1 MDKKYYKQLSQA
13 YFEAALTDVEE
24 RRLKAFLAT
33 TDDPDFD
40 EVKAVAGY
48 FATGKTIHG
57 NSRSMAIVVSR
68 FWRVA
73 VAASIAAIF
82 SVSVITTYITHENR
96 RKALSTMESTLT
108 AFFSSGTKVEN
119 SIADILNNR

>member
-13 YFEAALTDVEE
+13 YFEAALTDSEE
-24 RRLKAFLAT
+24 RTLKAFLAS

-48 FATGKTIHG
+48 FAAGKTVYGNHG
-57 NSRSMAIVVSR
+57 PSATGVSR

-73 VAASIAAIF
+73 VAASI
-82 SVSVITTYITHENR
+82 VVILSISFYIAHAKR
-96 RKALSTMESTLT
+96 MRDLSTMESTLT

-119 SIADILNNR
+119 TIANLFNNE

>member
-48 FATGKTIHG
+48 FATGKAIHG
-57 NSRSMAIVVSR
+57 NCRSRAIGLPR
-68 FWRVA
+68 YWRIA
-73 VAASIAAIF
+73 VAASIAAIL
-82 SVSVITTYITHENR
+82 SAPLVTTYITNQNR
-96 RKALSTMESTLT
+96 KKALSSMESTLT

-119 SIADILNNR
+119 SIADIIKNQ

>member
-13 YFEAALTDVEE
+13 YFEAALTDSEE
-24 RRLKAFLAT
+24 RTLKAFLAS
-33 TDDPDFD
+33 TDDPEFD

-48 FATGKTIHG
+48 FAAGKTVYGNHG
-57 NSRSMAIVVSR
+57 PSATGVSR

-73 VAASIAAIF
+73 VAASI
-82 SVSVITTYITHENR
+82 VVILSISYISHAKR
-96 RKALSTMESTLT
+96 MRDLSTMESTLT

-119 SIADILNNR
+119 TIANLFNNE

>member
-1 MDKKYYKQLSQA
+1 MDKKYYKKLSHA
-13 YFEAALTDVEE
+13 YFEAALTDSEE
-24 RRLKAFLAT
+24 RTLKAFLAS

-48 FATGKTIHG
+48 FAAGKTVYGNHG
-57 NSRSMAIVVSR
+57 PSATGVSR

-73 VAASIAAIF
+73 VAASI
-82 SVSVITTYITHENR
+82 VVILSISFYIAHAKR
-96 RKALSTMESTLT
+96 MRDLSTMESTLT

-119 SIADILNNR
+119 TIANLFNNE

>member
-13 YFEAALTDVEE
+13 YFEAALTDSEE
-24 RRLKAFLAT
+24 RTLKAFLAS

-48 FATGKTIHG
+48 FAAGKTVYG
-57 NSRSMAIVVSR
+57 TRGSSANGVSR

-73 VAASIAAIF
+73 AAASIAAILSISF
-82 SVSVITTYITHENR
+82 YIAHEKR
-96 RKALSTMESTLT
+96 MKALSTMESTLT
-108 AFFSSGTKVEN
+108 AFFSSGTKLEN
-119 SIADILNNR
+119 TIANILNNE

>member
-1 MDKKYYKQLSQA
+1 MDKKYYKKLSNA
-13 YFEAALTDVEE
+13 YFEAALSDSEE
-24 RRLKAFLAT
+24 RTLKAFLAS

-57 NSRSMAIVVSR
+57 NCRSRAIGLPR
-68 FWRVA
+68 YWRIA
-73 VAASIAAIF
+73 VAASIAAIL
-82 SVSVITTYITHENR
+82 SAPLVTTYITNQNR
-96 RKALSTMESTLT
+96 KKALSTMESTLT

-119 SIADILNNR
+119 TIANLFNNE

>member
-1 MDKKYYKQLSQA
+1 MDKKYYKKLSHA
-13 YFEAALTDVEE
+13 YFEAALSDSEE
-24 RRLKAFLAT
+24 RTLKAFLAS
-33 TDDPDFD
+33 TDDPEFD

-48 FATGKTIHG
+48 FAAGKTVYGNHG
-57 NSRSMAIVVSR
+57 PSATGVSR

-119 SIADILNNR
+119 TIANLFNNE

>member
-1 MDKKYYKQLSQA
+1 MDKKYYKKLSHA
-13 YFEAALTDVEE
+13 YFEAALTDSEE
-24 RRLKAFLAT
+24 RTLKAFLAS

-48 FATGKTIHG
+48 FAAGKTVYGNHG
-57 NSRSMAIVVSR
+57 PSATGVSR

-73 VAASIAAIF
+73 VAASI
-82 SVSVITTYITHENR
+82 VVILSISFYIAHAKR
-96 RKALSTMESTLT
+96 MRDLSTMESTLT

-119 SIADILNNR
+119 TIANILNNE